1 MRLKDKVAI
10 VTGAGKGIGAAIA
23 KRFAEEG
30 AKVILVDRDENTV
43 RETAAAITE
52 TGGIAAAYTAD
63 VTDRAAI
70 NKLIEDV
77 IAKYETID
85 ILVNN
90 AGIVRDAMFHKMKEE
105 DWDLVMN
112 VNLKGAFN
120 MVQSVIG
127 IMREKNYGKIIN
139 VSSASRFG
147 NVGQTN
153 YSASKEALVGF
164 TRSLAKEAG
173 SKGINVNAIAP
184 GTIETDMYYGIP
196 ENIRSMMNLMTP
208 LGRPG
213 KPEEVANLCLFL
225 ASDESSYIT
234 GQVIH
239 CDGGI
244 FMP

>member
-1 MRLKDKVAI
+1 M
-10 VTGAGKGIGAAIA
+10 
-23 KRFAEEG
+23 
-30 AKVILVDRDENTV
+30 DRDENTV

-196 ENIRSMMNLMTP
+196 ENIRSMMNFMTP

>member
-196 ENIRSMMNLMTP
+196 ENIRSMMNFMTP

-213 KPEEVANLCLFL
+213 KPEEGPISVC
-225 ASDESSYIT
+225 SWPVMSHPI
-234 GQVIH
+234 
-239 CDGGI
+239 
-244 FMP
+244 

>member
-196 ENIRSMMNLMTP
+196 ENIRSMMNFMTP